1 MASAR
6 GTAAKEQS
14 GETSIVVDPVYMT
27 ATVTEYL
34 PALQKESGFGGALCS
49 EARRTLMLLSRYTK
63 RGGPAER
70 AAEYLAAI
78 E

>member
-1 MASAR
+1 
-6 GTAAKEQS
+6 
-14 GETSIVVDPVYMT
+14 MT

-63 RGGPAER
+63 RAGPAER